1 MPLATREIKRRIRS
15 IGNTR
20 KITKGMEL
28 IAALK
33 MKKAVKAVLAT
44 RAYAS
49 SAWEIVKDLSA
60 KTDPE
65 THPLMQKRKKIKNIA
80 VIMITANRGLC
91 AGFNREVTEMT
102 AHYLQTEKKSAGDIK
117 TEVIILGNKGKE
129 IMFRF
134 GHKITAEF
142 PKLEVASGVN
152 EITALA
158 KMVMDG
164 FVSGQY
170 DKVALAYTDYYSA
183 IKQKPRIKRILP
195 LEPEDERLGFIEA
208 EEKKESE
215 NLSSFEYLFE
225 PDPDSVL
232 NQMLFRIIELQI
244 YQALLE
250 SNASEHSARMM
261 AMKNASEAALDM
273 TSDLTLALNQ
283 YRQQIITTELID
295 ICSGAMAAA
304 R

>member
-44 RAYAS
+44 RAYAR

-60 KTDPE
+60 KTEADS
-65 THPLMQKRKKIKNIA
+65 HPLMQKRKKIRKIA
-80 VIMITANRGLC
+80 LIMITANRGLC
-91 AGFNREVTEMT
+91 AGFNREVIETG
-102 AHYLQTEKKSAGDIK
+102 ARYLQAQKVTAADLK
-117 TEVIILGNKGKE
+117 TEVILLGNKGKE

-134 GHKITAEF
+134 GHKIVAEF
-142 PKLEVASGVN
+142 PKLEVSSGVN

-164 FVSGQY
+164 FVAGQY
-170 DKVALAYTDYYSA
+170 DKVVLAYTDYYSA

-195 LEPEDERLGFIEA
+195 LEQEDERLEFIEA
-208 EEKKESE
+208 EEKSE
-215 NLSSFEYLFE
+215 PQNLSSFEYIFE
-225 PDPDSVL
+225 PDPDVVL
-232 NQMLFRIIELQI
+232 NQMLSRIIELQI

-273 TSDLTLALNQ
+273 ISDLTLALNQ

-295 ICSGAMAAA
+295 ICSGALAAA
-304 R
+304 H